1 MFYILSRT
9 SENVFLEHFK
19 GSLDEKI
26 FYWAFHDFPFMRTR
40 EYDWSNA
47 LVTLRF
53 HEQMNINKLCSSWQ
67 LMLIP
72 TQKDLFFHSFH
83 IIPFHLFVHLP
94 FCPCINLFSN
104 FFISNFSFI
113 LNRLFHFPHSF
124 FCSIKAL
131 TQISIKWPNN
141 PSINLLCFTIFIFK
155 HNKEFK

>member
-67 LMLIP
+67 VMLIP
-72 TQKDLFFHSFH
+72 TQKDLFFLFISYHS
-83 IIPFHLFVHLP
+83 IPFICSFAILSMHQ
-94 FCPCINLFSN
+94 
-104 FFISNFSFI
+104 FIFKLYFKFSFI

-124 FCSIKAL
+124 FCSIKVFL
-131 TQISIKWPNN
+131 QISIEWPNN
-141 PSINLLCFTIFIFK
+141 PSINLLFFTIVIFK
-155 HNKEFK
+155 HNKKFK